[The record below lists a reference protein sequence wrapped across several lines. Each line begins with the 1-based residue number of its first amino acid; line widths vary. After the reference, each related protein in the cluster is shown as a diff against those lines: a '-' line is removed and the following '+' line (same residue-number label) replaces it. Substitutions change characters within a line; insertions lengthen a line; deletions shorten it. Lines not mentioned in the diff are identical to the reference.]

1 MAKPLPAAEGSRN
14 GISGSSHRSTSKSGI
29 RDVAKT
35 NAEPAT
41 VEAEPAPEAAGEE
54 IEQLRQEN
62 EQLRFLCTELE
73 QALQEATAQHGDQNY
88 EDRIREYEA
97 LLEEKTET
105 IRQVHQQLQDAQTMI
120 ADLEADRNSKPRA
133 AGPTPREDELLNL
146 SEELER
152 ERRQLQEDEE
162 TLMQQMREMEMTM
175 ARERAEMARQRNDL
189 QRIQGEVR
197 HELERL
203 ERNGALQSKIESLK
217 SKLYDATTR
226 RGMASSPGV
235 APTQQQAAKAPPAPP
250 PVPEP
255 PKREGG
261 SLFGRLFGGGR

>member
-1 MAKPLPAAEGSRN
+1 MGKPLSAAEKSRN
-14 GISGSSHRSTSKSGI
+14 GFAGSLRSPSKNGV
-29 RDVAKT
+29 RELAKVT
-35 NAEPAT
+35 
-41 VEAEPAPEAAGEE
+41 EAPIDIEGEAAVAAGAEE
-54 IEQLRQEN
+54 LAQLQHEN
-62 EQLRFLCTELE
+62 EQLRSLCTELE
-73 QALQEATAQHGDQNY
+73 QALQEASAQHGDQNY
-88 EDRIREYEA
+88 EDRFREYDA

-105 IRQVHQQLQDAQTMI
+105 IRQLHQQLQDAQATI
-120 ADLEADRNSKPRA
+120 ADMETDRNSKPRA

-162 TLMQQMREMEMTM
+162 ALMQQMREMEITM

-203 ERNGALQSKIESLK
+203 ERNGALQSKIDCLK
-217 SKLYDATTR
+217 NKLHDASTR
-226 RGMASSPGV
+226 RGMASNAGG
-235 APTQQQAAKAPPAPP
+235 APAQQQAPKAPPTPP
-250 PVPEP
+250 PPTEP
-255 PKREGG
+255 PKRDGG